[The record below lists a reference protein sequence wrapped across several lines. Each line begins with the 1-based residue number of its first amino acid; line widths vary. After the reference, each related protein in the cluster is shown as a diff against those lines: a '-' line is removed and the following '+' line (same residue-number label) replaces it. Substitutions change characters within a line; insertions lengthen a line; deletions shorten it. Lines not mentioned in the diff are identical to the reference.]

1 MTVAPSDDM
10 KTKIDSCL
18 DEDDGDKLE
27 ALIKN
32 AADES
37 VKGIRQKTM
46 IGMANASDIYG
57 NSFFKEAVKKGRPN
71 IVRILL
77 KYGARIN
84 ELPNKYL
91 HEVAEKAAYRD
102 DQGDRYFEIV
112 KILMDAG
119 MDPMLK
125 LKYPQYGRDYEEK
138 KTASES
144 LSIHKDFVEE
154 AIFQPENQH
163 EDHPWDLEWDYDSDG
178 SLDNLEGDEYYDE
191 LEKRQEARFEEEYDF
206 ERVEKALQKNQ
217 EGNVPSLQRMARHVL
232 RMENPSLARELPK
245 HLQSNVTVEV
255 EGYAF

>member
-1 MTVAPSDDM
+1 MAMTVVPSDDM

-57 NSFFKEAVKKGRPN
+57 NSFFKEAVKEGRPN

-91 HEVAEKAAYRD
+91 HEVAESAAYRD

-144 LSIHKDFVEE
+144 LSIHKEIIMDG
-154 AIFQPENQH
+154 IFEPQNVA
-163 EDHPWDLEWDYDSDG
+163 EDYPYNLEDDYDSDG
-178 SLDNLEGDEYYDE
+178 SLDYDE
-191 LEKRQEARFEEEYDF
+191 LEERREASFKEYWDF

-232 RMENPSLARELPK
+232 RMENPSLVRELPK
-245 HLQSNVTVEV
+245 HLQSNVTVKV

>member
-1 MTVAPSDDM
+1 MAMTVVPSDDM
-10 KTKIDSCL
+10 KTKIRSCL
-18 DEDDGDKLE
+18 YEDDGDKLE

-57 NSFFKEAVKKGRPN
+57 KSIFIKAVQDGRPN

-102 DQGDRYFEIV
+102 GQGDRYFEIV

-144 LSIHKDFVEE
+144 LSIHKDFVMD
-154 AIFQPENQH
+154 AIFEPENQH
-163 EDHPWDLEWDYDSDG
+163 EDHPWDLELDYDSDG
-178 SLDNLEGDEYYDE
+178 SLDYDE
-191 LEKRQEARFEEEYDF
+191 LEQRREAEFKEYWDF

-232 RMENPSLARELPK
+232 RMENPSLVKELPK
-245 HLQSNVTVEV
+245 HLQSNVTVKV